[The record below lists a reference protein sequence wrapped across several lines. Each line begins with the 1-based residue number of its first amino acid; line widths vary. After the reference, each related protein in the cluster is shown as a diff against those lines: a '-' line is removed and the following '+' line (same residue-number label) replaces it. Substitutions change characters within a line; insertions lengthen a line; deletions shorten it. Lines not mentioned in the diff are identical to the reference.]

1 MPLSRSVSWALGI
14 VLSVTLVGTVE
25 AADKWLVRQKQPSPE
40 GQWVLYENGRI
51 NRGDP
56 STSFDQRENCG
67 HGKSANCNGA
77 LDLTGWR
84 IAAQGGSNQ
93 TDNFFV
99 TFTKG
104 NPNYTTGFESAQI
117 FYNLRAGGVVT
128 KAVKTT
134 SYQVTE
140 QAKADRLIQQGGF
153 TAYNAWRN
161 GDGSFATQYRNA
173 EGSEIT
179 AHYTASGGLK
189 AALVD
194 ERQQLAAEQVNA
206 QPYYGLPIPSC
217 QSVSCSG
224 FDASGNITKEV
235 TTTYDGRVLR

>member
-1 MPLSRSVSWALGI
+1 MQAIRQLLLAVLLTLNGIGEVS
-14 VLSVTLVGTVE
+14 
-25 AADKWLVRQKQPSPE
+25 AADKWLARQKQPSPE
-40 GQWVLYENGRI
+40 GRWTLFADGSVT
-51 NRGDP
+51 RGDP
-56 STSFDQRENCG
+56 ATSFDQRENCG
-67 HGKSANCNGA
+67 HGKSDNCNGA

-104 NPNYTTGFESAQI
+104 NPNYTTGFETAQV

-161 GDGSFATQYRNA
+161 ADGSFATQYRNA
-173 EGSEIT
+173 EGSEIN
-179 AHYTASGGLK
+179 AHYTASGNIK

-194 ERQQLAAEQVNA
+194 ERQQLAAEQVNV

-217 QSVSCSG
+217 LSVSCSG
-224 FDASGNITKEV
+224 FVKEA
-235 TTTYDGRVLR
+235 TITYDGKLLR